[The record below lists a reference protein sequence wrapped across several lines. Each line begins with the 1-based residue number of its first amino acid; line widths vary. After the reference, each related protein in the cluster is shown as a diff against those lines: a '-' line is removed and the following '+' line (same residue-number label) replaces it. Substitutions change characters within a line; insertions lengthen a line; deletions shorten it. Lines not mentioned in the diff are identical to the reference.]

1 MINMQV
7 RDSYNKI
14 ALSRETAEEIW
25 ERALESAKTLPSER
39 RNHRGKNKG
48 KNLAPHS
55 ADSGGDSFPDDGD
68 CSGLG
73 VLRLREP
80 GKGCIDCP

>member
-25 ERALESAKTLPSER
+25 ERALESAKTLPSEEPQR
-39 RNHRGKNKG
+39 EKQGQKS
-48 KNLAPHS
+48 APHP

-68 CSGLG
+68 GPGLG
-73 VLRLREP
+73 VLRLWEP
-80 GKGCIDCP
+80 GHE